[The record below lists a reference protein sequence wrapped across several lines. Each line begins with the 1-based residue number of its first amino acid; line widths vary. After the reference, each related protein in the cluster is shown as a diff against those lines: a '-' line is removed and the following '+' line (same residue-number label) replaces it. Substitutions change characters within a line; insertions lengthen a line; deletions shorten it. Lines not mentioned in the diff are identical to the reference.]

1 MIGEFSAEETAK
13 KEIRLVRAI
22 DELALYS
29 EDHSVLFNMI
39 VTDILVSP
47 SRLARGGSTSLA
59 IGAIWANPDPTFTIN
74 DVMEILVHELT
85 HHTMFLDELRYG
97 HYFYSN
103 VIDRSSWARS
113 AILKSVR
120 PLDKVLHSIVVAVE
134 VLLFRCRCTGHP
146 IIPRVHPP
154 TEMLVTQL
162 QYSIYSA
169 EQVVLRNGVILQPR
183 ALALLANAKRILT
196 DQLNSVQSS
205 TLLRS
210 A

>member
-1 MIGEFSAEETAK
+1 VIGEFSAEETAK

-47 SRLARGGSTSLA
+47 SRLARGGSTSQA

-134 VLLFRCRCTGHP
+134 VLLFRCRCIWTP
-146 IIPRVHPP
+146 DN
-154 TEMLVTQL
+154 
-162 QYSIYSA
+162 SA
-169 EQVVLRNGVILQPR
+169 G
-183 ALALLANAKRILT
+183 
-196 DQLNSVQSS
+196 SS
-205 TLLRS
+205 THRNAGHSIAIFHLFSGASGSPERGDSS
-210 A
+210 ATGPGVACQCQTDSD